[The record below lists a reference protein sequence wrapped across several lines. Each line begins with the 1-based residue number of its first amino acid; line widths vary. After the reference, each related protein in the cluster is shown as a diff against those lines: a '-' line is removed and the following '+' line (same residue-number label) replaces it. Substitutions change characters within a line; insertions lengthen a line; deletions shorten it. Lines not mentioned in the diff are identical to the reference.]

1 MRRSDS
7 LQAPSEDKF
16 DESSS
21 IASFSTISKVTRC
34 LNCKLEELTL
44 DPLYRCSKCSAR
56 WHASCHNPRPTIGAE
71 VTDWYCRHCTRKY
84 GLPSREHSPERG
96 SSAVECEI
104 PGCRKPIYSMSGKAK
119 NGLVLCKFHEMTEK
133 SKRSKIASKA
143 LIQASSR
150 PLSKPIKKAKLYTVK
165 YDEDMQGMK
174 RKPGRKPGDMK
185 KKPMLPNHSTAQSV
199 LNNQP
204 TARAQGVRKPEN
216 MLATRSDLHP
226 HTDTAARGPLH
237 PRTDNSIHIPKSR
250 SNVQPQR
257 GRANSPSTN
266 STWLIP
272 KIHNRTTI
280 STSPE
285 YDPPSPA
292 IDDKTITSPEYEP
305 PSPEEVDNSANIWQ
319 SEIEKSVAQDDIE
332 QEDIEQDSIEQDS
345 IEQDDIEQDDIEQG
359 NIEQDDIE
367 QDDIEQDDIEQDDS
381 PGSQIQDELRAMQES
396 AKRVGTESED
406 AFPQELGP
414 PSRSPF
420 DPLSNTK
427 QAPEK
432 FFTFSNNKNPGS
444 KTPQLGLNKVLKESS
459 SVVSSTSR
467 VQVVY
472 LTMETSQ
479 PTLLKPSNSKEARNM
494 HHSNSENDKGVSTC
508 GWGNTGNG
516 EEILGRGWEN
526 RPIVRTESLL
536 QGDGMNHDVSHLAL
550 KRKASTQED
559 QEAESNSTMEKEFR
573 QKNQQN
579 LINTTNELAT
589 PPSRE
594 MSSNSESSAS
604 QLQQKEPNQKEP
616 THTAPLYGDYKP
628 HTIEYQRQL
637 RCKTYDPSVLDHY
650 LSVQIESQAR
660 AEVEREQNLM
670 PQPETA
676 AKTQIW
682 GNIDPRVVWP
692 KEKSEDWYEAK
703 RKEIDARGGKKA
715 NFGILLTAQVRK
727 ERSDRG
733 WHPNQNKEYVPKQER
748 NNSSI
753 FTADDE
759 DVGAVELAIKG
770 GKLGVLMPVAGRER
784 KSWAE
789 KGFLPGNR

>member
-1 MRRSDS
+1 
-7 LQAPSEDKF
+7 
-16 DESSS
+16 
-21 IASFSTISKVTRC
+21 
-34 LNCKLEELTL
+34 
-44 DPLYRCSKCSAR
+44 
-56 WHASCHNPRPTIGAE
+56 
-71 VTDWYCRHCTRKY
+71 
-84 GLPSREHSPERG
+84 
-96 SSAVECEI
+96 
-104 PGCRKPIYSMSGKAK
+104 MSGKAK

-237 PRTDNSIHIPKSR
+237 PR
-250 SNVQPQR
+250 
-257 GRANSPSTN
+257 
-266 STWLIP
+266 
-272 KIHNRTTI
+272 
-280 STSPE
+280 
-285 YDPPSPA
+285 
-292 IDDKTITSPEYEP
+292 
-305 PSPEEVDNSANIWQ
+305 
-319 SEIEKSVAQDDIE
+319 
-332 QEDIEQDSIEQDS
+332 
-345 IEQDDIEQDDIEQG
+345 
-359 NIEQDDIE
+359 
-367 QDDIEQDDIEQDDS
+367 
-381 PGSQIQDELRAMQES
+381 S
-396 AKRVGTESED
+396 AKRGGTESED
-406 AFPQELGP
+406 AFPQELGS

-789 KGFLPGNR
+789 KGFLPGNRYKRDIHDSL